1 MIARPFNHHE
11 SISDIVEHF
20 TPNWFAMSMG
30 TGISAICLNTLQT
43 WLPAVHGVATIMW
56 ILNIV
61 IFTLMTVTLVARTI
75 LYPQSWGRMLK
86 HSSQPMFLGCIPM
99 GLATI
104 INGFIF
110 FGVNL
115 FGNISIDIAIFLWWV
130 DVLMSMLCII
140 VVPYYMFYHHDNSLH
155 NMTATWLLPFVAC
168 EVAAV
173 SGAILLP
180 YMSASM
186 TVTVFTINIILWASS
201 VSLAMGILVILFQRL
216 ALHKLPPVELASTI
230 WLPLGPMGTGAL
242 AMFLFGGNIDKI
254 NMANLTEHYVY
265 LMQIF
270 HGMSIFIGIVLWTVG
285 SWWLIIAVLV
295 TFTYMRK
302 QIMTFNLGFWGYT
315 FPLGVYTMATV
326 TFAKYSHLLGLTI
339 YGVFLVVVLLLIW
352 LMVFMRTMVGAYHG
366 YLIKDPTIVYA
377 K

>member
-1 MIARPFNHHE
+1 MITRPFKHHD
-11 SISDIVEHF
+11 SLSNVIEHF

-30 TGISAICLNTLQT
+30 TGISAICLNTLQP
-43 WLPAVHGVATIMW
+43 WVPFAHSVATIMW
-56 ILNIV
+56 LLNIV
-61 IFTLMTVTLVARTI
+61 IFMLMTTVLVAKTI
-75 LYPQSWGRMLK
+75 FYPHSWGRMLK

-110 FGVNL
+110 FGVN
-115 FGNISIDIAIFLWWV
+115 FFSSASIDIAIFLWWI
-130 DVLMSMLCII
+130 DVTMSILCII

-180 YMSASM
+180 YMPNNMITA
-186 TVTVFTINIILWASS
+186 VFTINITLWASS
-201 VSLAMGILVILFQRL
+201 VSLALGILVILFQRL
-216 ALHKLPPVELASTI
+216 ALHKLPPVELAATI
-230 WLPLGPMGTGAL
+230 WLPLGPMGTGSL
-242 AMFLFGGNIDKI
+242 AMFLLGDNATKI
-254 NMANLTEHYVY
+254 NASFLTDHYVY

-270 HGMSIFIGIVLWTVG
+270 HGMSIFIGIVLWTIG
-285 SWWLIIAVLV
+285 TWWLIIAVLV

-326 TFAKYSHLLGLTI
+326 TFAKFSHIFGLTI
-339 YGVFLVVVLLLIW
+339 YSILLVVALLLIW

-366 YLIKDPTIVYA
+366 YLIKDPTIVYT